1 MIFESNKIFLSDDV
15 DSLLTF
21 IKKKLDPF
29 NIFCLQEFQ
38 DIKYQLLQSNP
49 VLEGDLIFIHKKL
62 DSVACIDTYN
72 RVESTKMWTKQRY
85 WPGDMKVQSRKYID
99 TIVQKL
105 KDMNIAFERLVVK
118 SRRSLSV

>member
-1 MIFESNKIFLSDDV
+1 MIVI
-15 DSLLTF
+15 SLLTF
-21 IKKKLDPF
+21 ITKKVDPF

-62 DSVACIDTYN
+62 DSVACIDSYN
-72 RVESTKMWTKQRY
+72 RVESTKIWINQSY

-105 KDMNIAFERLVVK
+105 KDMNIAFEHLVVK
-118 SRRSLSV
+118 SRCSLSV

>member
-1 MIFESNKIFLSDDV
+1 MIVI
-15 DSLLTF
+15 SLLTF
-21 IKKKLDPF
+21 ITKKLDPF

-49 VLEGDLIFIHKKL
+49 VLEGDLIFIHKNEKAWQRCL
-62 DSVACIDTYN
+62 LPVDSYN
-72 RVESTKMWTKQRY
+72 RLESTKIWTNQRY

-105 KDMNIAFERLVVK
+105 KDMNIAFEHLVLK
-118 SRRSLSV
+118 SRCSLSV